1 MCHKGWGQMGGSRA
15 RWVGAQ
21 LRMAQDRAVPTV
33 GRQMD
38 GQMDRGRKEQCMG
51 PELQAVP
58 HSMQETS

>member
-1 MCHKGWGQMGGSRA
+1 MGGSRA

>member
-15 RWVGAQ
+15 RAVCH
-21 LRMAQDRAVPTV
+21 VPTV